1 MPWLT
6 ENGNDYWM
14 PEVLPEP
21 TEKYQTSQ
29 SEKIYLTSEG
39 VQRRHPGWTYA
50 DNMAYVDDEYLF
62 KNEGWKV
69 VIDDNGPTIN
79 ENDLKHKIRNDI
91 KDWESIDESS
101 VKVTYTITDFTTEEI
116 NTYIEEKLEKIRK
129 HRNFLLGETDWVFAR
144 ANEENLTV
152 PDEIKTYRQQ
162 LRDFPDTI
170 VDIVGFDIDDKSL
183 WPIKPKVYVG

>member
-129 HRNFLLGETDWVFAR
+129 HRNSLLGETDWVFAR

>member
-21 TEKYQTSQ
+21 TEKYQISQ